1 MSFNWTT
8 RIALYGATVA
18 LATACSTPPEAPPK
32 QPYYWQPARGVNVGC
47 AISETDVAD
56 LAQSGADFMR
66 LSMPV
71 CAFMELDS
79 PYAYRPEAFIT
90 LDSVLNWG
98 ERYGLRVLID
108 PHRYPGTEHPW
119 TMLGS
124 DPFWQDF
131 KWHNLLINF
140 WDSLATHCADRGS
153 VVAGYDLLN
162 EPQVN
167 LDMRPDTPEDINLLY
182 AKLTTTIRK
191 KDSLH
196 TIVYALPRVYD
207 AEQDTLHGYHQ
218 GITLLDIPAD
228 DNICLESHTYMP
240 MAFTHQNIW
249 EPGDNVPYPTT
260 VDGVTWDAAH
270 LAEVQ
275 SALIDFSNAHPDV
288 PVLIG
293 EFSSPR
299 WTGEDGLRYLT
310 DVIEL
315 AEQYCWSWAYHAYRE
330 SHVWDAEMS
339 ITDRAD
345 SVPQANAPR
354 WALLASYFA
363 REKK

>member
-1 MSFNWTT
+1 MNVGWIA
-8 RIALYGATVA
+8 RIAWYGCLIGLVGCRSA
-18 LATACSTPPEAPPK
+18 PPEEPRS
-32 QPYYWQPARGVNVGC
+32 QPYYWQQYRGVNVGC
-47 AISETDVAD
+47 DIGEQDVEE
-56 LAQSGADFMR
+56 LAQSGANLMR

-79 PYAYRPEAFIT
+79 PYAYRPEAFAT

-98 ERYGLRVLID
+98 ERYGVNVLID

-131 KWHNLLINF
+131 KWHELVINF
-140 WDSLATHCADRGS
+140 WDSLASHCASRGQ

-167 LDMRPDTPEDINLLY
+167 LKMQKDTPEDINLLY
-182 AKLTTTIRK
+182 AKLTTAIRQ
-191 KDSLH
+191 KDALH

-207 AEQDTLHGYHQ
+207 AEQDTLYSYHQ
-218 GITLLDIPAD
+218 GITELDIPAD

-240 MAFTHQNIW
+240 MAFSHQNIW
-249 EPGDNVPYPTT
+249 EEGAYVAYPTT
-260 VDGVTWDAAH
+260 VEGVTWNAAH
-270 LAEVQ
+270 LEQVQ
-275 SALIDFSNAHPDV
+275 SDLIDFSKKHPDV
-288 PVLIG
+288 PILIG

-299 WTGEDGLRYLT
+299 WTGQDGLHYLT

-315 AEQYCWSWAYHAYRE
+315 AEQHGWSWAYHAYRE
-330 SHVWDAEMS
+330 SHVWDPEMS
-339 ITDRAD
+339 ITNRGD
-345 SVPQANAPR
+345 SVRRANAPR
-354 WALLASYFA
+354 WELLKSYFA
-363 REKK
+363 RNE